1 MVAVKATDVRKQWS
15 SVVDSVVR
23 EKPAFITR
31 TRDTMLLTNLDLIE
45 NILKVYTFSAKKYPE
60 EDGSITLSLNEIDL
74 VANGSDEA
82 SARHNLAENIYEY
95 ANEYYNEFSF
105 WSKAANRKNH
115 IPYVIKAL
123 IIDDINKLEE
133 QIVCLDGKN

>member
-45 NILKVYTFSAKKYPE
+45 NILKAYTFSAKKYPE

-74 VANGSDEA
+74 VANGSDET